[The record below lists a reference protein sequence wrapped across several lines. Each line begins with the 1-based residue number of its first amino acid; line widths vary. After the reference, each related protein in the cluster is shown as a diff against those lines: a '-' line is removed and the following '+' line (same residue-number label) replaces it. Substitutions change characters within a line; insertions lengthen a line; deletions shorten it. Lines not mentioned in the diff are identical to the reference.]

1 MPKNQTSVFLADPQ
15 ATDRFGASLSALLQP
30 GDIVL
35 LKGDLGAGKTA
46 LARAIIRTLV
56 KNPSLDVPSPSFA
69 LVQPYIAGT
78 QAIVHADL
86 YRLAEV
92 HDVEELGLFDDPE
105 AIILI
110 EWPERVPTLGEMA
123 AYNVCL
129 ELPTDG
135 EGRKISISSSRDQT
149 NLATWARDEGFV
161 L

>member
-15 ATDRFGASLSALLQP
+15 ATDRFGASVSALLQP

-105 AIILI
+105 AIVLI

-123 AYNVCL
+123 AYNLCL
-129 ELPTDG
+129 ELPADG
-135 EGRKISISSSRDQT
+135 QGRKISIASSSNQT
-149 NLATWARDEGFV
+149 DLATWARDEGFV